1 MVAMKFAA
9 VFLMSAAIGIL
20 YRVPRRLLVYD
31 GLVGVLSWVV
41 VYITLQSGG
50 NIILADFLGS
60 IAIGI
65 SAELLARLLRKP
77 ATIFII
83 PGFIPLVPGG
93 EAFTTIRYMVE
104 GRYADGVAMGMKTV
118 MIAGAIAFG
127 IFVSSTVYR
136 LVINYNVENKTENV
150 GKN

>member
-1 MVAMKFAA
+1 MLGLKIAA
-9 VFLMSAAIGIL
+9 VFFMSAAIGVL
-20 YRVPRRLLVYD
+20 YRVPRRLLFYD
-31 GLVGVLSWVV
+31 GMVGVLSWLV
-41 VYITLQSGG
+41 VYTTLQSGG

-65 SAELLARLLRKP
+65 IAELLARLLRKP

-93 EAFTTIRYMVE
+93 EAYTTIRFLVE
-104 GRYADGVAMGMKTV
+104 GRYAEGVAMGMKTL
-118 MIAGAIAFG
+118 MIGGAIAFG

-136 LVINYNVENKTENV
+136 LVINYNVENSTEHV
-150 GKN
+150 RKN